1 MARILEKQKAIQLR
15 LAGYSYSK
23 IKKELGLSK
32 STLSG
37 WLADY
42 PLSDERIRELR
53 DWNYERIEK
62 CRNTKARKKKIR
74 LENVFT
80 SVSKDIGHLSE
91 RDMYIAGFFLYW
103 GEGGKTRMS
112 TVSLTNSNPSVL
124 KFFIS
129 WLILLGVDTSKLKI
143 RLQIYADMD
152 QRKMMEY
159 WSNTLNIPISQ
170 FDNPQIKKSNQAN
183 LTYRNGFG
191 KGTCTVI
198 YNNRALGE
206 YVLSGIQFLT
216 HGRQDFDNVHAPGL
230 EPGT

>member
-1 MARILEKQKAIQLR
+1 
-15 LAGYSYSK
+15 
-23 IKKELGLSK
+23 
-32 STLSG
+32 
-37 WLADY
+37 
-42 PLSDERIRELR
+42 
-53 DWNYERIEK
+53 
-62 CRNTKARKKKIR
+62 
-74 LENVFT
+74 
-80 SVSKDIGHLSE
+80 
-91 RDMYIAGFFLYW
+91 
-103 GEGGKTRMS
+103 MS
-112 TVSLTNSNPSVL
+112 TVCLTNSNPSVL

-216 HGRQDFDNVHAPGL
+216 HGRQDFDHVHAPGL